1 VPSAFLDPTT
11 GLNSLP
17 LNIRLLVIDDDD
29 VDRERVLRLLART
42 PMAVDA
48 KQADS
53 SASALHLLRE
63 HDFDCIMLDNQLGD
77 ASGADLLPT
86 IQRESRR
93 PCPVIMITGAGSET
107 LAVRALQHGA
117 ADYLTKFQL
126 NADLLE
132 RAIRRAL
139 EHQRLQTEL
148 DELHQHME
156 QRIEAQAAAI
166 RQSERDLR
174 AILDHTPTVISYW
187 SADLHNRF
195 GNRAHRR
202 WLGVDPETLPG
213 RSLLDVIGPQRL
225 ARDQHYVD
233 GVLRGESQSFEQTD
247 LAPDGLTLR
256 HAQRSFYADIDD
268 EGRVRGFYAT
278 LNDVT
283 EIKRAQARAEELAAF
298 AETLFEHSPVG
309 LGVFDD
315 QLRCMKANRVLHQL
329 VGAPQR
335 ELTGLAL
342 DRLSVDDLLPL
353 KMAALATLADGLPRH
368 LDVDLHT
375 VFGARLQAACAW
387 ARVEHQGHGQL
398 LLASQDGTEQ
408 RQAYDALVAARN
420 AAEEAARSKSRF
432 LANMSHEI
440 RTPMNGVI
448 GLTRLALEDGLAEP
462 ARGFIDKAHTAA
474 MALMGLLDDVL
485 DYSKIEAGQLSLEH
499 VPLDFDQVL
508 QRVVDLF
515 AARIAQKKLTL
526 LVEVAPGV
534 PRWMYGDPLRLGQVL
549 NNLVGNAVKFTER
562 GRITISVRPGGASAP
577 APGMLHFAV
586 RDSGIGIAPGQH
598 EALFEAFSQADSSIT
613 RRFGG
618 TGLGLSICRRLVSQ
632 MHGSIGVTSASG
644 QGSEFWFTARLDPAP
659 APPDDAA
666 DAARLNVLLVDPDP
680 QSAHA
685 LAVSLQGRQVDS
697 LRVADI
703 GACEAALADAAA
715 VARPFD
721 AVLLDWD
728 ALVDTGAPAFDT
740 RAMLERLR
748 RAAGDGGALLV
759 LGLVAA
765 IGRPRPADSPSD
777 GAPDAW
783 LIKPVLPSAVR
794 MAVQRAPQG
803 RAGSIAQA
811 AAHGNTTAANS
822 PAPLQGTRVLLVE
835 DNPINQEVAQVT
847 LERLGARV
855 TLTDDGL
862 QAVDLLQSCLPGAF
876 DVVLMDV
883 HMPRMDGL
891 EATRRIRAEPRW
903 LHLPV
908 IGMTAAAMPEDRLL
922 CLQAGMADHVTKP
935 IVVAELLDAVLRCTG
950 QAQPTPAASGGADT
964 LAGFDLVPVTGL
976 MRGDRLIVRRLLHTF
991 AQQEG
996 GTVAAVRV
1004 LVAQGEREQAAQR
1017 LHKLRGGADTLGGV
1031 AVAQAAL
1038 QVEQALRQ
1046 QAPVADAL
1054 AALDRH
1060 MQAAVAA
1067 ISGWT

>member
-1 VPSAFLDPTT
+1 VPSAYLDA
-11 GLNSLP
+11 GRGRASVP

-42 PMAVDA
+42 PMGVDA

-63 HDFDCIMLDNQLGD
+63 YDFDCIMLDNQLGD

-93 PCPVIMITGAGSET
+93 PCPVIMITGAGNES
-107 LAVRALQHGA
+107 LAVRALQDGA

-213 RSLLDVIGPQRL
+213 RSLRDVIGPARL
-225 ARDQHYVD
+225 ARDQHYLD

-247 LAPDGLTLR
+247 LAPDGVTLR
-256 HAQRSFYADIDD
+256 HAQQSFYADIDD
-268 EGRVRGFYAT
+268 EGQVRGFYAT

-315 QLRCMKANRVLHQL
+315 HLRCAKSNRVLHQL
-329 VGAPQR
+329 AGAPER

-342 DRLSVDDLLPL
+342 DRLSADDMLPL
-353 KMAALATLADGLPRH
+353 KMTALATLADGMPRH
-368 LDVDLHT
+368 LDVDLLT

-387 ARVEHQGHGQL
+387 ARVEHEGHGQL
-398 LLASQDGTEQ
+398 LLAAQDSSEQ
-408 RQAYDALVAARN
+408 RRAYDALVLARN
-420 AAEEAARSKSRF
+420 AAEEGARSKSRF

-440 RTPMNGVI
+440 RTPMNGII
-448 GLTRLALEDGLAEP
+448 GLTRLALDDGLPEP
-462 ARGFIDKAHTAA
+462 ARGFIEKAYTAST
-474 MALMGLLDDVL
+474 ALMGLLDDVL
-485 DYSKIEAGQLSLEH
+485 DYSKIESGQLTLER
-499 VPLDFDQVL
+499 VPLDIDQVL

-515 AARIAQKKLTL
+515 AARIAQKGLAL
-526 LVEVAPGV
+526 DVEIAPGV
-534 PRWMYGDPLRLGQVL
+534 PRWVLGDPLRLGQVL

-562 GRITISVRPGGASAP
+562 GRISVSVRPGGAAAP

-586 RDSGIGIAPGQH
+586 RDSGIGIAPQQH
-598 EALFEAFSQADSSIT
+598 DALFEAFSQADSSIT

-618 TGLGLSICRRLVSQ
+618 TGLGLSICRRLVTQ
-632 MHGSIGVTSASG
+632 MHGVIGVTSALD
-644 QGSEFWFTARLDPAP
+644 QGSEFWFNARLDPAP
-659 APPDDAA
+659 AAPDDGAHTLA
-666 DAARLNVLLVDPDP
+666 LHVLLVEPDLP
-680 QSAHA
+680 AAHA
-685 LAVSLQGRQVDS
+685 LVLSLEGRQVAA
-697 LRVADI
+697 LRVADV
-703 GACEAALADAAA
+703 AAAETALAEAAAA
-715 VARPFD
+715 ARPFD

-728 ALVDTGAPAFDT
+728 AQGPAGSTLAADPVQ
-740 RAMLERLR
+740 RLR
-748 RAAGDGGALLV
+748 RAAGVDGGQVV
-759 LGLVAA
+759 LGLVSVT
-765 IGRPRPADSPSD
+765 GRPQAAGVPGDRS
-777 GAPDAW
+777 PDAW
-783 LIKPVLPSAVR
+783 LIKPVLPAVLR
-794 MAVQRAPQG
+794 STLQRVHLARTGPTARVDMQG
-803 RAGSIAQA
+803 R
-811 AAHGNTTAANS
+811 TTAD
-822 PAPLQGTRVLLVE
+822 PAPLAGTRVLLVE
-835 DNPINQEVAQVT
+835 DNPINQLVGQVT
-847 LERLGARV
+847 LERLGAHV
-855 TLTDDGL
+855 TMADDGL
-862 QAVDLLQSCLPGAF
+862 AAVDLLHASPPGAF
-876 DVVLMDV
+876 DVVLMDM

-903 LHLPV
+903 VRLPV

-922 CLQAGMADHVTKP
+922 CLQAGMVAHVTKP
-935 IVVAELLDAVLRCTG
+935 IVVADLLDALQHG
-950 QAQPTPAASGGADT
+950 AAQLHATPPVPPGGVDE
-964 LAGFDLVPVTGL
+964 LPGFDLVPVTGL
-976 MRGDRLIVRRLLHTF
+976 MRGDRLTVRRLLNTF
-991 AQQEG
+991 ARQEG
-996 GTVAAVRV
+996 ATVAAVRA
-1004 LVAQGEREQAAQR
+1004 LVAQGELDQAAQR
-1017 LHKLRGGADTLGGV
+1017 LHRLRGGAEALGGL
-1031 AVAQAAL
+1031 AVTQAAL
-1038 QVEQALRQ
+1038 QAEQALRQ
-1046 QAPVADAL
+1046 RAPAEEDL

-1060 MQAAVAA
+1060 LQAAVAA
-1067 ISGWT
+1067 IRAWT